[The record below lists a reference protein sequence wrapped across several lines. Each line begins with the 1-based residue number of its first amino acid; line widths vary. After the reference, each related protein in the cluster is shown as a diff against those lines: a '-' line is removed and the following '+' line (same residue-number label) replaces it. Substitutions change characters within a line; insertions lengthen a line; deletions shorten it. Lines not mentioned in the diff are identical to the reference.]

1 MSNISNLTS
10 KILKDAEERK
20 DSILAKAESE
30 KASIIEKRNKEAKA
44 LEAEMIEMAKSE
56 AQTRKERVISGAEL
70 KARNEKLKAKQAIIE
85 EVFNKSVDE
94 LCKLS
99 DVEYKTFIKESI
111 LTLGIAGDEK
121 LILNEKGKSL
131 VDNTLLV
138 DINKELTS
146 KGKKG
151 LLTISTEVGN
161 FKGGFILEKGGIEIN
176 NTFEALVSS
185 LKDELEFEV
194 ANELFN

>member
-44 LEAEMIEMAKSE
+44 LEAEMIEKAKSE

-138 DINKELTS
+138 DINKELT
-146 KGKKG
+146 

>member
-44 LEAEMIEMAKSE
+44 LEAEMIEKAKSE

-85 EVFNKSVDE
+85 EV
-94 LCKLS
+94 
-99 DVEYKTFIKESI
+99 FIKESI

>member
-30 KASIIEKRNKEAKA
+30 KASIIEKRNKEAKS
-44 LEAEMIEMAKSE
+44 LEAEMIEKAKSE

-70 KARNEKLKAKQAIIE
+70 KARNEKLKAKQTIIE

-94 LCKLS
+94 LCNLN
-99 DVEYKTFIKESI
+99 DIEYKAFIKENI
-111 LTLGIAGDEK
+111 LALGIAGDEK
-121 LILNEKGKSL
+121 LILNGKGKNL
-131 VDNTLLV
+131 VDNTLLA
-138 DINKELTS
+138 DINRELTS
-146 KGKKG
+146 QGKKG
-151 LLTISTEVGN
+151 TLTISTEVGN

-194 ANELFN
+194 ANELFS

>member
-30 KASIIEKRNKEAKA
+30 KASIIEKRNKGAKA
-44 LEAEMIEMAKSE
+44 LEAEMIEKAKSE

-99 DVEYKTFIKESI
+99 DAEYKTFIKESI